1 MNQTPLG
8 CRDISICLYI
18 KQCRGA
24 PRSRH
29 HLSKG
34 ATRAPQRNQQQQGH
48 QEGFPPSG
56 SVTFQVET
64 IIKSHIYWSS
74 EPNCLDWNHYSLA
87 PLTSS
92 TSCKKNSST
101 NMAAT
106 LKPEYSRQS
115 CVLDV

>member
-106 LKPEYSRQS
+106 LKP
-115 CVLDV
+115 VTDV